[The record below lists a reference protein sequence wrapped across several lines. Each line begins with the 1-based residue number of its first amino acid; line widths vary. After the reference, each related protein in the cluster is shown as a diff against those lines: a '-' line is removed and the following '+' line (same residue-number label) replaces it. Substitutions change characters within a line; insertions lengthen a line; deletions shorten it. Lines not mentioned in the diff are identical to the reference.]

1 MLSIWTASQLRQ
13 WFISVSDESYG
24 RLEAIRFLY
33 RLAFG
38 PPDLLSAPCSRILTP
53 FGSCAGLYQFG
64 SLPYHD
70 SSCMP
75 SIIAWEG
82 VDSGGS
88 EFDTGYPQLLVVFG
102 DSNMG
107 IAHPAFAELR
117 LVVDV

>member
-1 MLSIWTASQLRQ
+1 
-13 WFISVSDESYG
+13 
-24 RLEAIRFLY
+24 
-33 RLAFG
+33 
-38 PPDLLSAPCSRILTP
+38 
-53 FGSCAGLYQFG
+53 
-64 SLPYHD
+64 
-70 SSCMP
+70 MP